1 MSFKTISASSLLFG
15 AGFSALC
22 TLTMAQAQTIP
33 YGSAHS
39 APGAVYSSGYYAVS
53 PSISSTYYAASPTY
67 STVPVPVSAN
77 VPAPVIGTVPCPV
90 YSDYEAYLYQLY
102 GYANPS
108 LTGGCAAGVVT
119 SGGAVSG
126 GVVSG
131 GVVQVS
137 GVSPVIVSAPAQF
150 GTARTVI
157 AQQAPARTF
166 SPTPVSVTTTQET
179 VVDGVEVFEEV
190 TTPQAPAAQA
200 TQAEQTGAGF
210 RGNTFVAP
218 QSRFRAS
225 ANVAVDLGY
234 QVRHEIQPV
243 ATNLNFNGF
252 SSVVIDRRNG
262 SYSAQTLVEDPD
274 NTLSKAYLNAQAPTH
289 GPFVAEGSLVDQY
302 GNSLEFYVDPDRAN
316 LPTTRVRN
324 ANPLVANGSVSL
336 TGEFYGD
343 SWSAGAAVGF
353 DVSPILQ
360 QQPPALS
367 TANVYVNTRFGT
379 VTAGRGVGLPYP
391 TRSYEVISGGGY
403 SFADFGDYQA
413 SYVSPVVGNTRIG
426 VVAGLQTRQV
436 GATAEFQTTH
446 GNNQYRAALY
456 ADTAQSVQGEIGYT
470 RALGHQRF
478 VGATAYA
485 GRDGNGESFYG
496 LQGNID
502 VGRHSLQA
510 NATRVKSNNLTVVYG
525 SAATQAPVLGLEIN
539 DDEGFNEQDQL
550 NLEYRYQA
558 HQNVQLYANA
568 ELINHK
574 YYGSTYGVGGGI
586 RATF

>member
-15 AGFSALC
+15 AGVSALC

-53 PSISSTYYAASPTY
+53 PSISSAYYAPAPVY
-67 STVPVPVSAN
+67 STVSAPVAVPVPASVPVPV
-77 VPAPVIGTVPCPV
+77 IGTAPCPV
-90 YSDYEAYLYQLY
+90 YSDYDACLYQLY
-102 GYANPS
+102 GYVDPS
-108 LTGGCAAGVVT
+108 LTGGCAAGVASST
-119 SGGAVSG
+119 GAVQG
-126 GVVSG
+126 
-131 GVVQVS
+131 
-137 GVSPVIVSAPAQF
+137 GVSPIIASAP
-150 GTARTVI
+150 T
-157 AQQAPARTF
+157 RTF

-200 TQAEQTGAGF
+200 EQTGAGF

-225 ANVAVDLGY
+225 ANVAIDLGY

-262 SYSAQTLVEDPD
+262 SYSAQTLVEDPE

-289 GPFVAEGSLVDQY
+289 SPFVAEGSLVDQY
-302 GNSLEFYVDPDRAN
+302 GNSLEFYVDPYRAN

-336 TGEFYGD
+336 KGEFYGD

-403 SFADFGDYQA
+403 SFADFGDYQ
-413 SYVSPVVGNTRIG
+413 SP
-426 VVAGLQTRQV
+426 
-436 GATAEFQTTH
+436 ATSAQLLATPGSAWSPACKPAKWGPRLSSRPPTATTSS
-446 GNNQYRAALY
+446 A
-456 ADTAQSVQGEIGYT
+456 
-470 RALGHQRF
+470 QRF
-478 VGATAYA
+478 MP
-485 GRDGNGESFYG
+485 
-496 LQGNID
+496 I
-502 VGRHSLQA
+502 RHSRY
-510 NATRVKSNNLTVVYG
+510 RVKL
-525 SAATQAPVLGLEIN
+525 ATPAHWATSGL
-539 DDEGFNEQDQL
+539 L
-550 NLEYRYQA
+550 
-558 HQNVQLYANA
+558 VQRPMPAEMVTANPSMA
-568 ELINHK
+568 CK
-574 YYGSTYGVGGGI
+574 GI
-586 RATF
+586 SMLVATPCKPTQRG